1 MQKIM
6 QSAIG
11 FRKEKG
17 LLFSTKSI
25 KHTVNRRTTTMHT
38 GSRITTNSLI
48 HQSNISD
55 SLRKIKSHTAAH
67 SEFGTSPSEFRTPSA
82 FGSDSLA
89 RKGKRQSRSTTMAE

>member
-1 MQKIM
+1 MQ
-6 QSAIG
+6 QSCKNNALG
-11 FRKEKG
+11 FRKRSF
-17 LLFSTKSI
+17 FST
-25 KHTVNRRTTTMHT
+25 VNGRIITMHT